1 MRTERALLAS
11 PFSMK
16 MVRAIFASLSIT
28 FLVLIL
34 TLLSVTNQTQ
44 SNGVV
49 TGTRGSVN
57 FADPRPKVAQMKEK
71 SSGSRR
77 QSQYDQESAG
87 DDHRGRGEMVPSPN
101 IGRRIENDENDFGD
115 SDRDSTKEKT
125 GMILRKS
132 KTNKNKH
139 GAAGFLALMRDKSN
153 WVNGKINGS
162 FGQYLLQRL
171 NSNTAV
177 DQSVMKGYK
186 SKVTTDEGM
195 IKEQS
200 HSMSVSETREESSS
214 DSYESNDGSEVS
226 SGSDKE
232 QKLVFGKENKKSQKN
247 IPKLQSI
254 WKITVR

>member
-1 MRTERALLAS
+1 
-11 PFSMK
+11 MK
-16 MVRAIFASLSIT
+16 MARAIFLSLSIT
-28 FLVLIL
+28 FLVTVL
-34 TLLSVTNQTQ
+34 TLLSVNTQTQ

-77 QSQYDQESAG
+77 QSQYDQESSG
-87 DDHRGRGEMVPSPN
+87 DDHRGKDGEMVPIPN

-115 SDRDSTKEKT
+115 SDGDTIPKEKT

-139 GAAGFLALMRDKSN
+139 GAAGFLAVMRDKSN
-153 WVNGKINGS
+153 WVNGKNNGS
-162 FGQYLLQRL
+162 LGQYLLQRL
-171 NSNTAV
+171 NSSTAV
-177 DQSVMKGYK
+177 DHSVMKGYK
-186 SKVTTDEGM
+186 SKVTTDEGL

-214 DSYESNDGSEVS
+214 DSYEANDGSEVS

-232 QKLVFGKENKKSQKN
+232 QKLVFGKKNKKSQKN

-254 WKITVR
+254 WPMKFR